1 VAQRTEAAPPAVLE
15 RPAPDTPRVL
25 VVTNDFP
32 PRVGGVQQYVWN
44 LVSNLPSERVAVIA
58 PNWPG
63 WQAHDAAQPFPV
75 ERWPSTFLWPTND
88 LLRRIVAA
96 AKDNGSEVVL
106 FGHGFPLGLLGPA
119 LADRGLPYVALTHG
133 AEVWLARTPGASAA
147 MRRAFVRAGGVTAV
161 SRYTAAALRSMV
173 PPEVALTVLVPGVD
187 ERRFSPDVDGSAV
200 TARHGLGGRK
210 VVLCAS
216 RLVPRKGQ
224 DVLIAGMSLIQEI
237 VPGTALLL
245 VGDGPDRLRLEGLA
259 RSAPAGSV
267 VFAGQV
273 ADEELPAYYAA
284 CDVFAMPCRSRWAG
298 LEVEGFGIV
307 FLEAAASGKPVVAG
321 RSGGA
326 EEAVVDQETGLLAEG
341 REPKAVA
348 LAVASLLSAPDV
360 AKRMGRAGRRRV
372 EEGLTWARQTERLVA
387 VLRRTVR

>member
-1 VAQRTEAAPPAVLE
+1 
-15 RPAPDTPRVL
+15 VL

-44 LVSNLPSERVAVIA
+44 LVRNLPSDRVAVIA

-63 WQAHDAAQPFPV
+63 WQTHDAAQPFPV
-75 ERWPSTFLWPTND
+75 ERWPSTSLWPTND
-88 LLRRIVAA
+88 LLRRVVAA

-119 LADRGLPYVALTHG
+119 LAGRSLPYVALTHG

-147 MRRAFVRAGGVTAV
+147 MRRAFARAGGVIAV

-173 PPEVALTVLVPGVD
+173 PPEVTLTVLVPGVD
-187 ERRFSPDVDGSAV
+187 ERRFSPDVDGSPV

-224 DVLIAGMSLIQEI
+224 DVLIAGMSLIQEV

-245 VGDGPDRLRLEGLA
+245 VGDGPDRLRLEELA

-267 VFAGQV
+267 IFAGQV

-387 VLRRTVR
+387 VLGRTVR